1 MENENI
7 LNSDVKIKKTRNKP
21 SKYTEEEK
29 KERHKEAAK
38 KYYEKNEVKEKIL
51 KYYKDKYEKM
61 TDEERQNY
69 INHYNEKYKNMTEEE
84 KQIFLIQCRP
94 YKKKYYHKMK
104 EQTLHNYI
112 VCV

>member
-1 MENENI
+1 
-7 LNSDVKIKKTRNKP
+7 
-21 SKYTEEEK
+21 
-29 KERHKEAAK
+29 
-38 KYYEKNEVKEKIL
+38 
-51 KYYKDKYEKM
+51 M

-84 KQIFLIQCRP
+84 KQFFLIQCRP